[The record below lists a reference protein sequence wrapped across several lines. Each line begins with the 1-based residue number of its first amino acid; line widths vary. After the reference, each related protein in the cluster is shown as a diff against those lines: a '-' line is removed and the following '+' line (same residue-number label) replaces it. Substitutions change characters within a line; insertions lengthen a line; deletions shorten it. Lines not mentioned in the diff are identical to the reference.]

1 MLGRDPQED
10 LLQNRGMRI
19 LAWLLVIALAVPLLV
34 AQPKASSSSSDDR
47 IYNEVREKLALD
59 TDVRGAGFDID
70 VKAGAVTL
78 RGKVHTVKAKEKA
91 EKIVKKVKGV
101 VSVNNQLTLFTD

>member
-1 MLGRDPQED
+1 MS
-10 LLQNRGMRI
+10 LLLI
-19 LAWLLVIALAVPLLV
+19 LALTVPLLA
-34 AQPKASSSSSDDR
+34 AQPKAASSPSDDR

-59 TDVRGAGFDID
+59 TDVRGAAFDIE
-70 VKAGAVTL
+70 VKGGAVTL
-78 RGKVHTVKAKEKA
+78 RGKVHTTKAKDKA

>member
-1 MLGRDPQED
+1 MS
-10 LLQNRGMRI
+10 LLLI
-19 LAWLLVIALAVPLLV
+19 LALTIPLLV
-34 AQPKASSSSSDDR
+34 AQPKAASSSSDDR

-59 TDVRGAGFDID
+59 ADVRGAAFDID
-70 VKAGAVTL
+70 VKGGAVTL
-78 RGKVHTVKAKEKA
+78 RGRVHTTKAKDKA

>member
-1 MLGRDPQED
+1 MRTVS
-10 LLQNRGMRI
+10 LLLI
-19 LAWLLVIALAVPLLV
+19 LALTVPLLV
-34 AQPKASSSSSDDR
+34 AQPKAAAPSSSDDR

-59 TDVRGAGFDID
+59 TDVRGAAFDIE
-70 VKAGAVTL
+70 VKGGAVTL
-78 RGKVHTVKAKEKA
+78 RGKVHTTKAKDKA

>member
-1 MLGRDPQED
+1 
-10 LLQNRGMRI
+10 MRI
-19 LAWLLVIALAVPLLV
+19 LSLLLILALTVPLLV
-34 AQPKASSSSSDDR
+34 AQPKAVSSSSDDR

-59 TDVRGAGFDID
+59 TDVRGAAFDIE
-70 VKAGAVTL
+70 VKDGAVTL
-78 RGKVHTVKAKEKA
+78 RGKVHTTKAKEKA